1 MTCDELL
8 GFLHDY
14 VGGDLVVEC
23 RETLE
28 VHVKGCERCGVIIQ
42 TYRHTVAV
50 ARALP
55 KCGPLP
61 PAVEARL
68 RAAIEPELQKVASD
82 PPAHGEAPA

>member
-50 ARALP
+50 APSGVVTVRGGKLTTYRRMAAD
-55 KCGPLP
+55 
-61 PAVEARL
+61 AVDQVFPVLGDR
-68 RAAIEPELQKVASD
+68 R
-82 PPAHGEAPA
+82 